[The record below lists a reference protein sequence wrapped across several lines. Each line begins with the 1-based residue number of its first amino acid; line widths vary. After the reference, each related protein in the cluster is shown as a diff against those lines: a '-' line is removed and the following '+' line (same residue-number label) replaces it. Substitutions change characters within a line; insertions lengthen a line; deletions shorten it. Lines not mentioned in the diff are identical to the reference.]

1 MIEVVFAKSTEKVL
15 VPSGQVASVHK
26 GQHWPTTD
34 QVVRL
39 RPDLFTTD
47 PRYGLLYTEA
57 PPGYDGQ
64 LNELATPKGD
74 IAPSE
79 APEAEGVAEHDD
91 PDVEMATANPGE
103 KRSVRR
109 GRPRRAEVPL

>member
-1 MIEVVFAKSTEKVL
+1 MIDVVYAQGSENVPL
-15 VPSGQVASVHK
+15 PSGKVANVHK

-47 PRYGLLYTEA
+47 PRFGLLYTEA
-57 PPGYDGQ
+57 PPGYDAE
-64 LNELATPKGD
+64 LNE
-74 IAPSE
+74 
-79 APEAEGVAEHDD
+79 
-91 PDVEMATANPGE
+91 VEEATANPGE

-109 GRPRRAEVPL
+109 G